1 MVEGIKLQN
10 VQTRAELTLDMV
22 STPDY
27 VLNSVDWGTVEST
40 HHSYKY
46 VNQIGVYVTGT
57 SLETRNV
64 SIMGWVIAG
73 TELQMTQRKSM
84 LNKFFNPQQAVDML
98 YKDYVLRFLPNSSVK
113 YSA

>member
-10 VQTRAELTLDMV
+10 VETRAILTLDMV

-27 VLNSVDWGTVEST
+27 ILNSVDWGAVEST

-57 SLETRNV
+57 SLETRSV
-64 SIMGWVIAG
+64 TIQGWVIAD
-73 TELQMTQRKSM
+73 TEAVMTKRKQT
-84 LNKFFNPQQAVDML
+84 LNRFFNPQQAVDL
-98 YKDYVLRFLPNSSVK
+98 FYKDYVLRFLPNTSVR
-113 YSA
+113 Y